1 MTSNSGMEIRV
12 LTATAAMPL
21 GAGITAFP
29 RVAIKRDL
37 HLILLAGQQYASL
50 MDIESPESIKTYLRS
65 NGLPCSGLQV
75 HLTPL
80 DAFEPFR
87 VRFRDNTGG
96 VTDTMCVYELLI
108 NIGQHQWQH

>member
-50 MDIESPESIKTYLRS
+50 MDIESPKVSRHTYAQMGYPAPGCKCTSPHWMHLS
-65 NGLPCSGLQV
+65 PSGCDSAIIQV
-75 HLTPL
+75 
-80 DAFEPFR
+80 
-87 VRFRDNTGG
+87 V
-96 VTDTMCVYELLI
+96 
-108 NIGQHQWQH
+108 